1 MSFNKK
7 ILVELIGAFF
17 LVAAIVGSGIMGE
30 LLVANNKGVILLGN
44 MVATGSI
51 LFVLIKVFAP
61 ISGAHFNPIVSFVFY
76 LKNEIKFSKFIFYST
91 AQIIG
96 GLFAI
101 LFTHYIFGM
110 NIFQISNNIRGE
122 ERMMVSEILS
132 TFGLISI
139 ILILE
144 KNKSPKIAEAV
155 SLYIMAGYWFTSSTS
170 FANPAVTISR
180 IFTDS
185 FSGIHPSSFIYFLF
199 GQIIGGVVAFYFVKY
214 LYND

>member
-76 LKNEIKFSKFIFYST
+76 LKNEIKLSKFIFYST

-101 LFTHYIFGM
+101 LFTHYIFGV

-144 KNKSPKIAEAV
+144 KNKSTKIAEAV

-170 FANPAVTISR
+170 FANPAVTIAR

-185 FSGIHPSSFIYFLF
+185 FSGIHLSSVIYFLF
-199 GQIIGGVVAFYFVKY
+199 GQIIGGVVAFYSFEY